1 MEAHAAAMKATNQTT
16 QFSLAK
22 ITRKS
27 KIVLMVDMTAMDPL
41 ERARHEMY
49 RERISKEVLAAQAA
63 AAASVTASAPTTF
76 MLPPAPVE
84 SVPAMEV
91 PQEIANEEDVG
102 KLSHQ

>member
-1 MEAHAAAMKATNQTT
+1 
-16 QFSLAK
+16 
-22 ITRKS
+22 
-27 KIVLMVDMTAMDPL
+27 
-41 ERARHEMY
+41 
-49 RERISKEVLAAQAA
+49 
-63 AAASVTASAPTTF
+63 